1 MPMTWLNQSI
11 DDPNLVQSV
20 EDLIKAYPA
29 SSRVIERLVQYYDN
43 KTPSDR
49 DVKRRK
55 LEDKNALS
63 SDEVLRIMDLSFQ
76 LPARK
81 KLDLIITRT
90 RLILYNH
97 KQNAI
102 ETEFNLDDL
111 SQLGGACVPSP
122 DKAVPSYTYTIFLKT
137 EDVIVFNTQEKVN
150 VTLKMPEAED
160 QILETNKHEVISLL
174 ITKYARV
181 PITQPSKEYF
191 RSTGVSST
199 TGKTE
204 DRSHVIGYLKAKDGF
219 LFFLPTGILFGFKKP
234 TLFFPVS
241 SLASTVI
248 SNITQRT
255 FDLTLTLR
263 PESKVL
269 GSAGFRTIK
278 DGDNETVQFSMIEQ
292 SDYGGIEAYTKKLNI
307 NDHSM
312 AEERKA
318 AKSNDGHDQT
328 QDEDNQDDD
337 GQDTSENDEDFQP
350 SDDENEP
357 LEFDTDASAHED
369 DDEDDE
375 DDEDA
380 EKQANKELAH
390 EEEHEFED
398 AAMSENEDGEEDLL
412 DESD

>member
-1 MPMTWLNQSI
+1 MALTWLNQSI

-20 EDLIKAYPA
+20 QDLIKAYPA
-29 SSRVIERLVQYYDN
+29 SSTVIERLVQYYDS
-43 KTPSDR
+43 KEPSDR
-49 DVKRRK
+49 DAKRRK
-55 LEDKNALS
+55 LEEKNALS
-63 SDEVLRIMDLSFQ
+63 SDEILRIMDISFQ

-90 RLILYNH
+90 RLILFNP

-102 ETEFNLDDL
+102 EVQYNLDDL

-122 DKAVPSYTYTIFLKT
+122 DKAVKSYTYTIFLKT
-137 EDVIVFNTQEKVN
+137 EDVIVFNTQDKVN
-150 VTLKMPEAED
+150 VTLKKPDAED
-160 QILETNKHEVISLL
+160 QILETNKHE
-174 ITKYARV
+174 
-181 PITQPSKEYF
+181 PSKEFF

-199 TGKTE
+199 TGKLE

-234 TLFFPVS
+234 TLFFPIS

-248 SNITQRT
+248 TNITQRT

-263 PESKVL
+263 PESKIL
-269 GSAGFRTIK
+269 GSAGFRTTK
-278 DGDNETVQFSMIEQ
+278 DGDDDTVQFSMIEQ
-292 SDYGGIEAYTKKLNI
+292 SEYGGIEAYTKKLNI

-318 AKSNDGHDQT
+318 ASKGDDQNESTGEHHDI
-328 QDEDNQDDD
+328 DD
-337 GQDTSENDEDFQP
+337 GQDTSENDEDFEP

-357 LEFDTDASAHED
+357 LEFDTDASADE

-375 DDEDA
+375 DDEV
-380 EKQANKELAH
+380 QADKELAH

-398 AAMSENEDGEEDLL
+398 AVMSENEDQEELL

>member
-20 EDLIKAYPA
+20 EDLIRSYPA
-29 SSRVIERLVQYYDN
+29 SSRVIERLVNYYDN
-43 KTPSDR
+43 KPPSDR

-63 SDEVLRIMDLSFQ
+63 SDEILRIMDVSFQ

-90 RLILYNH
+90 RLILYNS

-102 ETEFNLDDL
+102 EVQYNLDDL

-122 DKAVPSYTYTIFLKT
+122 DKAVKSYTYTIFLKT
-137 EDVIVFNTQEKVN
+137 EDVIVFNTQEKAN
-150 VTLKMPEAED
+150 VTLKKPNTED
-160 QILETNKHEVISLL
+160 QILETNKHEIISQL
-174 ITKYARV
+174 ITEHARV
-181 PITQPSKEYF
+181 PITQPSKEFF
-191 RSTGVSST
+191 RSTGVSSI
-199 TGKTE
+199 TGKQE

-248 SNITQRT
+248 TNITQRT

-263 PESKVL
+263 PESKIL
-269 GSAGFRTIK
+269 GSAGFRTTK
-278 DGDNETVQFSMIEQ
+278 DGDDDTVQFSMIEQ
-292 SDYGGIEAYTKKLNI
+292 SEYGGIEAYTKKVNI

-318 AKSNDGHDQT
+318 VNKGEN
-328 QDEDNQDDD
+328 QDETNEGNNGDDD
-337 GQDTSENDEDFQP
+337 GQDTSENDEDFEP

-357 LEFDTDASAHED
+357 LEFDTDASADE
-369 DDEDDE
+369 EDDE

-380 EKQANKELAH
+380 EDQTNKELAH

-398 AAMSENEDGEEDLL
+398 AVMSENEEGEEELL

>member
-1 MPMTWLNQSI
+1 MEMPMTWLNQSI
-11 DDPNLVQSV
+11 DDPNLVQSI
-20 EDLIKAYPA
+20 EDLIKTYPA
-29 SSRVIERLVQYYDN
+29 SSRVIERLVQYFDN
-43 KTPSDR
+43 KPPSDR
-49 DVKRRK
+49 DIKRRK
-55 LEDKNALS
+55 VEDKNALS
-63 SDEVLRIMDLSFQ
+63 SDEILRIMDLSFQ

-90 RLILYNH
+90 RLILYNP
-97 KQNAI
+97 KQNAV
-102 ETEFNLDDL
+102 EAQFNLDDL

-122 DKAVPSYTYTIFLKT
+122 DKAVRSYTYTIFLKT

-150 VTLKMPEAED
+150 VTLKMPDTED
-160 QILETNKHEVISLL
+160 RILETNKHEVISQL
-174 ITKYARV
+174 ITEHTRV
-181 PITQPSKEYF
+181 PIAQPSKEYF

-199 TGKTE
+199 TGKIE

-248 SNITQRT
+248 TNITQRT

-263 PESKVL
+263 PESKIL
-269 GSAGFRTIK
+269 GSAGFRTTK
-278 DGDNETVQFSMIEQ
+278 DGDNDTVQFSMIEQ

-318 AKSNDGHDQT
+318 VKSNEDQDHT
-328 QDEDNQDDD
+328 KEDDN
-337 GQDTSENDEDFQP
+337 GPDTSENDEDFEP

-357 LEFDTDASAHED
+357 LEFDTDASAQED
-369 DDEDDE
+369 DDDD
-375 DDEDA
+375 DDDDDA
-380 EKQANKELAH
+380 EQQADKELAH

-398 AAMSENEDGEEDLL
+398 AVMSENEEGEEDLL

>member
-1 MPMTWLNQSI
+1 MSLTWLNQSI

-20 EDLIKAYPA
+20 QDLIKAYPA
-29 SSRVIERLVQYYDN
+29 SSRVIERLVQYYDT
-43 KTPSDR
+43 KAPSDR
-49 DVKRRK
+49 DAKRRK
-55 LEDKNALS
+55 LDEKNALS
-63 SDEVLRIMDLSFQ
+63 SDEILRIMDISFQ

-90 RLILYNH
+90 RLILFNP
-97 KQNAI
+97 KLNAI
-102 ETEFNLDDL
+102 EVQYNLDDL

-122 DKAVPSYTYTIFLKT
+122 DKAVKSYTYTLFLKT
-137 EDVIVFNTQEKVN
+137 EDVIVFNTQDKVN
-150 VTLKMPEAED
+150 VTLKKPDTED
-160 QILETNKHEVISLL
+160 QILETNKHEVISQL
-174 ITKYARV
+174 ITEHARV

-199 TGKTE
+199 TGKLE

-234 TLFFPVS
+234 TLFFPIS

-248 SNITQRT
+248 TNITQRT

-263 PESKVL
+263 PESKIL
-269 GSAGFRTIK
+269 GSAGFRTTK
-278 DGDNETVQFSMIEQ
+278 EGDDDTVQFSMIEQ
-292 SDYGGIEAYTKKLNI
+292 SEYGGIEAYTKKLNI

-318 AKSNDGHDQT
+318 ASKGDEQNESTGEHHDI
-328 QDEDNQDDD
+328 DD
-337 GQDTSENDEDFQP
+337 GQDTSENDEDFEP

-357 LEFDTDASAHED
+357 LEFDTDASADED

-375 DDEDA
+375 DA
-380 EKQANKELAH
+380 QVQADKELAQ

-398 AAMSENEDGEEDLL
+398 AVMSENEDQEELL

>member
-1 MPMTWLNQSI
+1 MTWLNQSI

-20 EDLIKAYPA
+20 EDLIKSYPA
-29 SSRVIERLVQYYDN
+29 SSRVIERLVNYYDN
-43 KTPSDR
+43 KPPSDR

-63 SDEVLRIMDLSFQ
+63 SDEILRIMDVSFQ

-90 RLILYNH
+90 RLILYNS

-102 ETEFNLDDL
+102 EVQYNLDDL

-122 DKAVPSYTYTIFLKT
+122 DKAVKSYTYTIFLKT
-137 EDVIVFNTQEKVN
+137 EDVIVFNTQEKAN
-150 VTLKMPEAED
+150 VTLKKPNTED
-160 QILETNKHEVISLL
+160 QILETNKHEIISQL
-174 ITKYARV
+174 ITEHARV
-181 PITQPSKEYF
+181 PITQPSKEFF
-191 RSTGVSST
+191 RSTGVSSI
-199 TGKTE
+199 TGKQE

-248 SNITQRT
+248 TNITQRT

-269 GSAGFRTIK
+269 GSAGFRTTK
-278 DGDNETVQFSMIEQ
+278 DGDDDTVQFSMIEQ
-292 SDYGGIEAYTKKLNI
+292 SEYGGIEAYTKKVNI

-318 AKSNDGHDQT
+318 VNKGEG
-328 QDEDNQDDD
+328 QDETNEGNNGDDD
-337 GQDTSENDEDFQP
+337 GQDTSENDEDFEP

-357 LEFDTDASAHED
+357 LEFDTDASADE
-369 DDEDDE
+369 EDDE

-380 EKQANKELAH
+380 EEQTNKELAH

-398 AAMSENEDGEEDLL
+398 AVMSENEEGEEELL

>member
-1 MPMTWLNQSI
+1 MTWLNQSI

-20 EDLIKAYPA
+20 EDLIRSYPA
-29 SSRVIERLVQYYDN
+29 SSRVIERLVNYYDN
-43 KTPSDR
+43 KPPSDR

-63 SDEVLRIMDLSFQ
+63 SDEILRIMDVSFQ

-90 RLILYNH
+90 RLILYNS

-102 ETEFNLDDL
+102 EVQYNLDDL

-122 DKAVPSYTYTIFLKT
+122 DKAVKSYTYTIFLKT
-137 EDVIVFNTQEKVN
+137 EDVIVFNTQEKAN
-150 VTLKMPEAED
+150 VTLKKPNTED
-160 QILETNKHEVISLL
+160 QILETNKHEIISQL
-174 ITKYARV
+174 ITEHARV
-181 PITQPSKEYF
+181 PITQPSKEFF
-191 RSTGVSST
+191 RSTGVSSI
-199 TGKTE
+199 TGKQE

-248 SNITQRT
+248 TNITQRT

-263 PESKVL
+263 PESKIL
-269 GSAGFRTIK
+269 GSAGFRTTK
-278 DGDNETVQFSMIEQ
+278 DGDDDTVQFSMIEQ
-292 SDYGGIEAYTKKLNI
+292 SEYGGIEAYTKKVNI

-318 AKSNDGHDQT
+318 VNKGEN
-328 QDEDNQDDD
+328 QDETNEGNNGDDD
-337 GQDTSENDEDFQP
+337 GQDTSENDEDFEP

-357 LEFDTDASAHED
+357 LEFDTDASADE
-369 DDEDDE
+369 EDDE

-380 EKQANKELAH
+380 EDQTNKELAH

-398 AAMSENEDGEEDLL
+398 AVMSENEEGEEELL

>member
-1 MPMTWLNQSI
+1 MTWLNQSI

-20 EDLIKAYPA
+20 EDLIKSYPA
-29 SSRVIERLVQYYDN
+29 SSRVIERLVNYYDN
-43 KTPSDR
+43 KPPSDR

-63 SDEVLRIMDLSFQ
+63 SDEILRIMDVSFQ

-90 RLILYNH
+90 RLILYNS

-102 ETEFNLDDL
+102 EVQYNLDDL

-122 DKAVPSYTYTIFLKT
+122 DKAVKSYTYTIFLKT
-137 EDVIVFNTQEKVN
+137 EDVIVFNTQEKAN
-150 VTLKMPEAED
+150 VTLKKPNTED
-160 QILETNKHEVISLL
+160 QILETNKHEIISQL
-174 ITKYARV
+174 ITEHARV
-181 PITQPSKEYF
+181 PITQPSKEFF
-191 RSTGVSST
+191 RSTGVSSI
-199 TGKTE
+199 TGKQE

-248 SNITQRT
+248 TNITQRT

-263 PESKVL
+263 PESKIL
-269 GSAGFRTIK
+269 GSAGFRTTK
-278 DGDNETVQFSMIEQ
+278 DGDDDTVQFSMIEQ
-292 SDYGGIEAYTKKLNI
+292 SEYGGIEAYTKKVNI

-318 AKSNDGHDQT
+318 VNKGEG
-328 QDEDNQDDD
+328 QDETNEGNNGDDD
-337 GQDTSENDEDFQP
+337 GQDTSENDEDFEP

-357 LEFDTDASAHED
+357 LEFDTDASADEE

-380 EKQANKELAH
+380 EEQTNKELAH

-398 AAMSENEDGEEDLL
+398 AVMSENEEGEEELL

>member
-1 MPMTWLNQSI
+1 MTWLNQSI

-29 SSRVIERLVQYYDN
+29 SSRVIERLVNYYDN
-43 KTPSDR
+43 KPPSDR
-49 DVKRRK
+49 DIKRRK

-63 SDEVLRIMDLSFQ
+63 SDEILRIMDVSFQ

-90 RLILYNH
+90 RLILYNP

-102 ETEFNLDDL
+102 EVQYNLDDL

-122 DKAVPSYTYTIFLKT
+122 DKAVKSYTYTIFLKT
-137 EDVIVFNTQEKVN
+137 EDVIVFNTQEKAN
-150 VTLKMPEAED
+150 VTLKKPDTED
-160 QILETNKHEVISLL
+160 QILETNKHEVISQL
-174 ITKYARV
+174 ITEHARV
-181 PITQPSKEYF
+181 PITQPSKEFF
-191 RSTGVSST
+191 RSTGVSSI
-199 TGKTE
+199 TGKQE

-248 SNITQRT
+248 TNITQRT

-263 PESKVL
+263 PESKIL
-269 GSAGFRTIK
+269 GSAGFRTTK
-278 DGDNETVQFSMIEQ
+278 DGDDDTVQFSMIEQ
-292 SDYGGIEAYTKKLNI
+292 SEYGGIEAYTKKVNI

-312 AEERKA
+312 TEERKA
-318 AKSNDGHDQT
+318 VNKGEN
-328 QDEDNQDDD
+328 QDETNEGNNGDDD
-337 GQDTSENDEDFQP
+337 GQDTSENDEDFEP

-357 LEFDTDASAHED
+357 LEFDTDASADE
-369 DDEDDE
+369 EDDE
-375 DDEDA
+375 DDEDT
-380 EKQANKELAH
+380 EKQTSKELAH

-398 AAMSENEDGEEDLL
+398 AVMSENEEGEELL